1 MAEII
6 QRDGTWA
13 FDGTTVRITPGLH
26 RSVPLFRQTYGEIT
40 VPLEAVAGVVYEP
53 ERKRGRLR
61 LRLREGADPLLQAT
75 GGRLPDPADPYR
87 LAVETDRAGVAE
99 YMAEEIRRAL
109 LLDQIP
115 KEPTGAYLLAGPPV
129 PVSVRSSDGTVSFD
143 GTRIRIDWADT
154 SDRVKRA
161 TGPRIIDVRDL
172 VQVEWLP
179 NSGYEDG
186 YLRFVTREAV
196 LAKPPP
202 EKDPYALDLWGSVRR
217 DLLTALVATAVTA
230 RLPHPSIGRD
240 AGRDTGRDAWRDS
253 GRDAWRDSGRDAG
266 GDSGGDEI
274 VRAGNRRAPPPAQAQ
289 AQGQSQ
295 ARARARAE
303 AEGPAQASPAA
314 AASAEASASAAA
326 AAAAAAAAE
335 AKALRRGLP
344 GAGAR
349 HLGDGHHDVLL
360 RRLREL
366 GELHRDGV
374 LTDEEFAMTKAVVL
388 RGFEE

>member
-26 RSVPLFRQTYGEIT
+26 RSVPLFRQTYGEIA
-40 VPLEAVAGVVYEP
+40 VPLEAIAGVAFEP

-61 LRLREGADPLLQAT
+61 MRLREGADPLLHAT

-87 LAVETDRAGVAE
+87 LTVDVDRAGVAE
-99 YMAEEIRRAL
+99 YVAEEIRRAL

-115 KEPTGAYLLAGPPV
+115 KEPTKTYLLPGPPV

-143 GTRIRIDWADT
+143 GLQVRIDWADT

-161 TGPRIIDVRDL
+161 TGPRIIDVGDL

-186 YLRFVTREAV
+186 FMRFVTRETSFSK
-196 LAKPPP
+196 LPP
-202 EKDPYALDLWGSVRR
+202 EKDPYALDLWGSTRR

-230 RLPHPSIGRD
+230 RLPHPSTRESLEYDDGR
-240 AGRDTGRDAWRDS
+240 GPR
-253 GRDAWRDSGRDAG
+253 
-266 GDSGGDEI
+266 
-274 VRAGNRRAPPPAQAQ
+274 NRL
-289 AQGQSQ
+289 
-295 ARARARAE
+295 
-303 AEGPAQASPAA
+303 A
-314 AASAEASASAAA
+314 AASVPPSA
-326 AAAAAAAAE
+326 
-335 AKALRRGLP
+335 
-344 GAGAR
+344 
-349 HLGDGHHDVLL
+349 DHHDVLL

-366 GELHRDGV
+366 GELHREGV
-374 LTDEEFAMTKAVVL
+374 LTDEEFAMTKAAVL
-388 RGFEE
+388 RGF

>member
-26 RSVPLFRQTYGEIT
+26 RSVPLFRQTYGEIA
-40 VPLEAVAGVVYEP
+40 VPLEAVAGVVFEP

-61 LRLREGADPLLQAT
+61 MRLREGADPLLHAT

-87 LAVETDRAGVAE
+87 LTVDVDRAGVAE
-99 YMAEEIRRAL
+99 YVAEEIRRSL

-115 KEPTGAYLLAGPPV
+115 TEPTKAYLLPGPPV

-143 GTRIRIDWADT
+143 GIQVRIDWADT

-161 TGPRIIDVRDL
+161 TGPRIINLADVTG
-172 VQVEWLP
+172 VEWLP

-186 YLRFVTREAV
+186 FLRFVTRETSFSK
-196 LAKPPP
+196 LPP
-202 EKDPYALDLWGSVRR
+202 EKDPYALDLWGSARR

-230 RLPHPSIGRD
+230 RLPHPSTR
-240 AGRDTGRDAWRDS
+240 TGVEYAERSRPLTA
-253 GRDAWRDSGRDAG
+253 A
-266 GDSGGDEI
+266 
-274 VRAGNRRAPPPAQAQ
+274 VPPPA
-289 AQGQSQ
+289 
-295 ARARARAE
+295 
-303 AEGPAQASPAA
+303 
-314 AASAEASASAAA
+314 
-326 AAAAAAAAE
+326 
-335 AKALRRGLP
+335 
-344 GAGAR
+344 
-349 HLGDGHHDVLL
+349 DHHDVLL

-388 RGFEE
+388 RGF

>member
-26 RSVPLFRQTYGEIT
+26 RSVPLFRQTYGEVA
-40 VPLEAVAGVVYEP
+40 VPLEAISGVAFEP

-61 LRLREGADPLLQAT
+61 MRLREGADPLLHAT

-87 LAVETDRAGVAE
+87 LIVDVDRVGVAE
-99 YMAEEIRRAL
+99 YVAEEIRRAL

-115 KEPTGAYLLAGPPV
+115 KEPTKTYLLPGPPV

-143 GTRIRIDWADT
+143 GTQVRIDWADT

-161 TGPRIIDVRDL
+161 TGPRIIEVGDL

-186 YLRFVTREAV
+186 FMRFVTRETSFSK
-196 LAKPPP
+196 LPP
-202 EKDPYALDLWGSVRR
+202 EKDPYALDLWGSTRR

-230 RLPHPSIGRD
+230 RLPHPSTR
-240 AGRDTGRDAWRDS
+240 
-253 GRDAWRDSGRDAG
+253 
-266 GDSGGDEI
+266 GDLAYDDEGAHRPRLAAAA
-274 VRAGNRRAPPPAQAQ
+274 VPPPA
-289 AQGQSQ
+289 
-295 ARARARAE
+295 
-303 AEGPAQASPAA
+303 
-314 AASAEASASAAA
+314 
-326 AAAAAAAAE
+326 
-335 AKALRRGLP
+335 
-344 GAGAR
+344 
-349 HLGDGHHDVLL
+349 DHHDVLL

-374 LTDEEFAMTKAVVL
+374 LTDEEFAMTKAAVL
-388 RGFEE
+388 RGF

>member
-26 RSVPLFRQTYGEIT
+26 RSVPLFRQTYGEIA

-87 LAVETDRAGVAE
+87 LIVDIDRSGVAE
-99 YMAEEIRRAL
+99 YVAEEIRHAL

-115 KEPTGAYLLAGPPV
+115 KEPTKAYLLPGPPV

-143 GTRIRIDWADT
+143 GAQVRIDWADT
-154 SDRVKRA
+154 SERVKRA
-161 TGPRIIDVRDL
+161 TGPRIVAVGDL

-186 YLRFVTREAV
+186 FMRFVTRETV
-196 LAKPPP
+196 FSKLPP
-202 EKDPYALDLWGSVRR
+202 EKDPYALDLWGSTRR

-230 RLPHPSIGRD
+230 RLPHPSARELERD
-240 AGRDTGRDAWRDS
+240 DGEFADRPR
-253 GRDAWRDSGRDAG
+253 
-266 GDSGGDEI
+266 
-274 VRAGNRRAPPPAQAQ
+274 QAATVPQQ
-289 AQGQSQ
+289 A
-295 ARARARAE
+295 
-303 AEGPAQASPAA
+303 
-314 AASAEASASAAA
+314 
-326 AAAAAAAAE
+326 
-335 AKALRRGLP
+335 
-344 GAGAR
+344 
-349 HLGDGHHDVLL
+349 DHHDVLL

-366 GELHRDGV
+366 GELHREGV
-374 LTDEEFAMTKAVVL
+374 LTDEEFTMTKAAVL
-388 RGFEE
+388 RGFR

>member
-26 RSVPLFRQTYGEIT
+26 RSVPLFRQTYGEIA
-40 VPLEAVAGVVYEP
+40 VPLEAVASVVFEP

-75 GGRLPDPADPYR
+75 GGRLPEAADPYR
-87 LAVETDRAGVAE
+87 LAVDVDRAGVAE
-99 YMAEEIRRAL
+99 YVAEEIRHAL

-115 KEPTGAYLLAGPPV
+115 TEPTKTYLLPGPPV

-143 GTRIRIDWADT
+143 GAQVRIDWSDT

-161 TGPRIIDVRDL
+161 TGPRIINVGDL

-186 YLRFVTREAV
+186 FLRFVTREAV
-196 LAKPPP
+196 FSKLPP
-202 EKDPYALDLWGSVRR
+202 EKDPYALDLWGSARR

-230 RLPHPSIGRD
+230 RLPHPSAR
-240 AGRDTGRDAWRDS
+240 TGVDHAERPQLTAS
-253 GRDAWRDSGRDAG
+253 
-266 GDSGGDEI
+266 
-274 VRAGNRRAPPPAQAQ
+274 VPPPA
-289 AQGQSQ
+289 
-295 ARARARAE
+295 
-303 AEGPAQASPAA
+303 
-314 AASAEASASAAA
+314 
-326 AAAAAAAAE
+326 
-335 AKALRRGLP
+335 
-344 GAGAR
+344 
-349 HLGDGHHDVLL
+349 DHHDVLL

-388 RGFEE
+388 RGF

>member
-26 RSVPLFRQTYGEIT
+26 RSVPLFRQTYGEVA
-40 VPLEAVAGVVYEP
+40 VPLEAVAGVVFEP

-61 LRLREGADPLLQAT
+61 MRLREGADPLLQAT

-87 LAVETDRAGVAE
+87 LIVDVDRAGVAE
-99 YMAEEIRRAL
+99 YVAEEIRRAL

-115 KEPTGAYLLAGPPV
+115 KEPTKTYLLPGPPV

-143 GTRIRIDWADT
+143 GTQVRIDWADT

-161 TGPRIIDVRDL
+161 TGPRIIAVGDL

-186 YLRFVTREAV
+186 FMRFVTRETSFSK
-196 LAKPPP
+196 LPP
-202 EKDPYALDLWGSVRR
+202 EKDPYALDLWGSTRR

-230 RLPHPSIGRD
+230 RLSHPSTRRD
-240 AGRDTGRDAWRDS
+240 LAY
-253 GRDAWRDSGRDAG
+253 
-266 GDSGGDEI
+266 DEGAPRSRLAAAA
-274 VRAGNRRAPPPAQAQ
+274 VPPPA
-289 AQGQSQ
+289 
-295 ARARARAE
+295 
-303 AEGPAQASPAA
+303 
-314 AASAEASASAAA
+314 
-326 AAAAAAAAE
+326 
-335 AKALRRGLP
+335 
-344 GAGAR
+344 
-349 HLGDGHHDVLL
+349 DHHDVLL

-374 LTDEEFAMTKAVVL
+374 LTDEEFAMTKAAVL
-388 RGFEE
+388 RGF

>member
-26 RSVPLFRQTYGEIT
+26 RSVPLFRQTYGEIA
-40 VPLEAVAGVVYEP
+40 VPLEAVASIVFEP

-61 LRLREGADPLLQAT
+61 MRLREGADPLLQAA

-87 LAVETDRAGVAE
+87 LTVDIDRAGVAE
-99 YMAEEIRRAL
+99 YVAEEIRRAL

-115 KEPTGAYLLAGPPV
+115 KEPTKAYLLSGPPV

-143 GTRIRIDWADT
+143 GVRVRIDWSDT
-154 SDRVKRA
+154 SERVKRA
-161 TGPRIIDVRDL
+161 TGPRIIDVGDL

-186 YLRFVTREAV
+186 FLRFVTRETV
-196 LAKPPP
+196 FSKLPP
-202 EKDPYALDLWGSVRR
+202 EKDPYALDLWGSARR

-230 RLPHPSIGRD
+230 RLPHPSTRPGVED
-240 AGRDTGRDAWRDS
+240 PTD
-253 GRDAWRDSGRDAG
+253 
-266 GDSGGDEI
+266 
-274 VRAGNRRAPPPAQAQ
+274 RRQL
-289 AQGQSQ
+289 
-295 ARARARAE
+295 
-303 AEGPAQASPAA
+303 AA
-314 AASAEASASAAA
+314 AVPP
-326 AAAAAAAAE
+326 
-335 AKALRRGLP
+335 RT
-344 GAGAR
+344 
-349 HLGDGHHDVLL
+349 DHHDVLL

-388 RGFEE
+388 RGF

>member
-26 RSVPLFRQTYGEIT
+26 RSVPLFRQTYGEVA
-40 VPLEAVAGVVYEP
+40 VPLEAISGVAFEP

-61 LRLREGADPLLQAT
+61 MRLREGADPLLHAT

-87 LAVETDRAGVAE
+87 LIVDVDRAGVAE
-99 YMAEEIRRAL
+99 YVAEEIRRAL

-115 KEPTGAYLLAGPPV
+115 KEPTKTYLLPGPPV

-143 GTRIRIDWADT
+143 GSRVRIDWADT

-161 TGPRIIDVRDL
+161 TGPRIIAVGDL

-186 YLRFVTREAV
+186 FMRFVTRETAFSK
-196 LAKPPP
+196 LPP
-202 EKDPYALDLWGSVRR
+202 EKDPYALDLWGSTRR

-230 RLPHPSIGRD
+230 RLPHPSTR
-240 AGRDTGRDAWRDS
+240 
-253 GRDAWRDSGRDAG
+253 
-266 GDSGGDEI
+266 GDLAYGDEGAH
-274 VRAGNRRAPPPAQAQ
+274 RSRLT
-289 AQGQSQ
+289 
-295 ARARARAE
+295 
-303 AEGPAQASPAA
+303 AA
-314 AASAEASASAAA
+314 AVPPQA
-326 AAAAAAAAE
+326 
-335 AKALRRGLP
+335 
-344 GAGAR
+344 
-349 HLGDGHHDVLL
+349 DHHDVLL

-374 LTDEEFAMTKAVVL
+374 LTDEEFAMTKAAVL
-388 RGFEE
+388 RGF